1 MQLYCITGKEKK
13 LRYHIVILTFILGM
27 ISDCEVFKAKKKSD
41 NSSALAA
48 AFLASQGGCTS
59 STASSIG
66 GSTRTSFNV
75 SGTSCASGLAAIGFT
90 GEGLTAGLT
99 GSGTGSR
106 LASTGTF
113 SAGGEKKMNIEVTFL
128 LTDSSGYLDVI
139 GNASVSGAQ
148 ATGPAIRLKSSG
160 TDVLASGSSTGS
172 APDSG
177 GNTAAGTGSEKTYCL
192 EFHEE
197 NGTHLF
203 GWPKSCASLSDSEKG
218 SYTINKEGLTSANPG
233 SRMGFILNKAVLKSF
248 IVTSGKIGTAGS
260 LQ

>member
-1 MQLYCITGKEKK
+1 MARLVVQP
-13 LRYHIVILTFILGM
+13 
-27 ISDCEVFKAKKKSD
+27 
-41 NSSALAA
+41 
-48 AFLASQGGCTS
+48 
-59 STASSIG
+59 
-66 GSTRTSFNV
+66 
-75 SGTSCASGLAAIGFT
+75 GT
-90 GEGLTAGLT
+90 LTAWEVELKPGVN
-99 GSGTGSR
+99 
-106 LASTGTF
+106 TF
-113 SAGGEKKMNIEVTFL
+113 GRGESNTFKL
-128 LTDSSGYLDVI
+128 GD
-139 GNASVSGAQ
+139 ASVSGTQ